1 MVFVPLLGIVA
12 LYGRHKLLQ
21 RFSQDKVLWC
31 FIGLLVV
38 GCLLPIGS
46 ASLTFGPIKI
56 HWYGLMYLIGIG
68 GAWWLA
74 SRRVNAFAPTWNKE
88 KLSDLVFWVAM
99 GVILGGRLGYVLFYD
114 LAAYIAEPV
123 RMLRIWEGG
132 MSFHGGLIGVMLAT
146 WWFGKRNNKSFFE
159 LMDFIAPLVPIGLG
173 AGRIGNF
180 INAELWGKATD
191 VPWAMIF
198 PTDPQ
203 QLARHPS
210 QLYQFALE
218 GVALFTIL
226 WFYSRKPRP
235 TMAVSGMFAV
245 CYGIFRFIV
254 EFVRVP
260 DAQLGYLAGGW
271 LTMGQVLCVPMVLGG
286 LGLIAYAYKR
296 QAAQEAVQ

>member
-1 MVFVPLLGIVA
+1 MLSYPQINPVA
-12 LYGRHKLLQ
+12 LDLG
-21 RFSQDKVLWC
+21 V
-31 FIGLLVV
+31 
-38 GCLLPIGS
+38 
-46 ASLTFGPIKI
+46 IKI
-56 HWYGLMYLIGIG
+56 HWYGLMYLVGIG
-68 GAWWLA
+68 GAWLLA
-74 SRRVNAFAPTWNKE
+74 SRRLKDFDPAWSKE

-114 LAAYIAEPV
+114 LAAYVAEPLKI
-123 RMLRIWEGG
+123 LRVWEGG

-146 WWFGKRNNKSFFE
+146 WLFGRRNDKSFFQ

-191 VPWAMIF
+191 LPWAMVF

-218 GVALFTIL
+218 GVALFLIL
-226 WFYSRKPRP
+226 WLYSRKPRP
-235 TMAVSGMFAV
+235 TMAVSGLFAA
-245 CYGIFRFIV
+245 CYGVFRFIV

-260 DAQLGYLAGGW
+260 DAQLGYLAWNW
-271 LTMGQVLCVPMVLGG
+271 LTMGQVLCLPMILGG
-286 LGLIAYAYKR
+286 IGLMVWAYRR
-296 QAAQEAVQ
+296 QAAA

>member
-1 MVFVPLLGIVA
+1 MLPYPQIDPVAIALGPL
-12 LYGRHKLLQ
+12 
-21 RFSQDKVLWC
+21 
-31 FIGLLVV
+31 
-38 GCLLPIGS
+38 
-46 ASLTFGPIKI
+46 KI
-56 HWYGLMYLIGIG
+56 HWYGLMYLVGIG

-74 SRRVNAFAPTWNKE
+74 SRRLARFDASWSKE

-99 GVILGGRLGYVLFYD
+99 GVILGGRLGYVFFYD
-114 LAAYIAEPV
+114 FAAYIAEPAKI
-123 RMLRIWEGG
+123 LRVWEGG

-146 WWFGKRNNKSFFE
+146 WWFGKRNGKSFFE

-191 VPWAMIF
+191 VPWAMVF
-198 PTDPQ
+198 PTDPE

-235 TMAVSGMFAV
+235 TMAVSGMFAA
-245 CYGIFRFIV
+245 CYGVFRFIV

-260 DAQLGYLAGGW
+260 DAQLGYLAWDW
-271 LTMGQVLCVPMVLGG
+271 LTMGQILCLPMILGG
-286 LGLIAYAYKR
+286 IGLIAYAYKR
-296 QAAQEAVQ
+296 QPVQGAA

>member
-1 MVFVPLLGIVA
+1 MLPYPQIDPVA
-12 LYGRHKLLQ
+12 LAL
-21 RFSQDKVLWC
+21 
-31 FIGLLVV
+31 
-38 GCLLPIGS
+38 
-46 ASLTFGPIKI
+46 GPLKI

-74 SRRVNAFAPTWNKE
+74 SRRVNAFAPSWNKE
-88 KLSDLVFWVAM
+88 KLSDMVFWVAM

-114 LAAYIAEPV
+114 LAAYIAEPA

-180 INAELWGKATD
+180 INAELWGKASD

-218 GVALFTIL
+218 GVALFAIL

-235 TMAVSGMFAV
+235 TMAVSGMFALS
-245 CYGIFRFIV
+245 YGIFRFIV

-296 QAAQEAVQ
+296 QAVQGGGQ

>member
-1 MVFVPLLGIVA
+1 MLPYPQIDPVA
-12 LYGRHKLLQ
+12 LAL
-21 RFSQDKVLWC
+21 
-31 FIGLLVV
+31 
-38 GCLLPIGS
+38 
-46 ASLTFGPIKI
+46 GPLKI

-191 VPWAMIF
+191 VPWAMVF

-218 GVALFTIL
+218 GVALFAVL

-235 TMAVSGMFAV
+235 TMAVSGMFAAS
-245 CYGIFRFIV
+245 YGVFRFIV

-296 QAAQEAVQ
+296 QAAQEAV

>member
-1 MVFVPLLGIVA
+1 MLPYPQIDPVA
-12 LYGRHKLLQ
+12 LAL
-21 RFSQDKVLWC
+21 
-31 FIGLLVV
+31 
-38 GCLLPIGS
+38 
-46 ASLTFGPIKI
+46 GPLKI
-56 HWYGLMYLIGIG
+56 HWYGLMYLVGIG

-74 SRRVNAFAPTWNKE
+74 SRRVNAFEPSWSKE

-123 RMLRIWEGG
+123 KMLRIWEGG

-146 WWFGKRNNKSFFE
+146 WWFGLRNNKSFFQ

-191 VPWAMIF
+191 VPWAMVF
-198 PTDPQ
+198 PTDPE

-218 GVALFTIL
+218 GVALFAIL
-226 WFYSRKPRP
+226 WFYSRGPRP
-235 TMAVSGMFAV
+235 TMAVSGMFAL

-286 LGLIAYAYKR
+286 LGMIAYAYKR
-296 QAAQEAVQ
+296 QAAQEAGR

>member
-1 MVFVPLLGIVA
+1 MLPYPQIDPVA
-12 LYGRHKLLQ
+12 LAL
-21 RFSQDKVLWC
+21 
-31 FIGLLVV
+31 
-38 GCLLPIGS
+38 
-46 ASLTFGPIKI
+46 GPLKI

-74 SRRVNAFAPTWNKE
+74 SRRVNAFAPSWNKE

-114 LAAYIAEPV
+114 LAAYIAEPA

-132 MSFHGGLIGVMLAT
+132 MSFHGGFIGVMLAS
-146 WWFGKRNNKSFFE
+146 WWFGKRNGKSFFE

-191 VPWAMIF
+191 VSWAMVF

-218 GVALFTIL
+218 GLALFAVL

-235 TMAVSGMFAV
+235 TMAISGMFAAT
-245 CYGIFRFIV
+245 YGIFRFIV

-296 QAAQEAVQ
+296 QAAQEAV